1 MSFLVNE
8 DVCILIPTL
17 NEAETIQ
24 QLIRDFKSE
33 GFNNILVIDGHSTDR
48 TRELAEAEGAKVV
61 IQSGKGKGQ
70 ALQESFELI
79 ESDYILMTD
88 GDGTY
93 LAKDSHAMLAPVL
106 KGSADH
112 VIGNRFANYE
122 PTAFTSLNLIGN
134 KILNKLF
141 GFAYGQW
148 LNDILSGYRAF
159 TRNTIKSLELNK
171 TGFETE
177 SEITIESIKKELN
190 IVEVP
195 ITYLARH
202 SKGSTKLNPIK
213 DGFKIGA
220 TIYKLAKMHNPLFY
234 FGIIGV
240 VSIIAGGGF
249 GIYVLTEWLNGVTH
263 IPLAILTTLLIIIG
277 FEMLVFGMMSNMI
290 VSLHRELMHT
300 IRLLNKEK

>member
-8 DVCILIPTL
+8 DVCVLIPTL
-17 NEAETIQ
+17 NEAATIK

-33 GFNNILVIDGHSTDR
+33 GFNNILVIDGHSSDK
-48 TRELAEAEGAKVV
+48 TRELAESEGANVV
-61 IQSGKGKGQ
+61 VQGGKGKGQ
-70 ALQESFELI
+70 ALQEAFDI
-79 ESDYILMTD
+79 IDSDYILMID

-122 PTAFTSLNLIGN
+122 PTAFTHLNLMGN
-134 KILNKLF
+134 KILNKIF

-171 TGFETE
+171 TGFEVE
-177 SEITIESIKKELN
+177 SEITIESVKKDLK

-202 SKGSTKLNPIK
+202 TKGSTKLNPLK

-220 TIYKLAKMHNPLFY
+220 TIYKLAKLHNPLFY
-234 FGIIGV
+234 FGIIGT
-240 VSIIAGGGF
+240 IFLIAGSVF
-249 GIYVLTEWLNGVTH
+249 GIYVVTEWLDGVTH
-263 IPLAILTTLLIIIG
+263 VPLAILTTLLIIIG

-290 VSLHRELMHT
+290 VSLHRELMRT
-300 IRLLNKEK
+300 IRLENKEK

>member
-1 MSFLVNE
+1 MSFLVKE

-17 NEAETIQ
+17 NEAATIQ

-33 GFNNILVIDGHSTDR
+33 GFSNILLIDGHSSDR

-61 IQSGKGKGQ
+61 VQSGKGKGQ
-70 ALQESFELI
+70 ALQEAFDII
-79 ESDYILMTD
+79 ESNYILMTD

-106 KGSADH
+106 NGSADH

-122 PTAFTSLNLIGN
+122 PTAFTRLNLIGN
-134 KILNKLF
+134 KILNKIF

-171 TGFETE
+171 TGFEIE
-177 SEITIESIKKELN
+177 SEITIESVKKELK
-190 IVEVP
+190 IEEVP
-195 ITYLARH
+195 ITYMARH
-202 SKGSTKLNPIK
+202 SKGSTKLSPLK

-234 FGIIGV
+234 FGIIGA
-240 VSIIAGGGF
+240 VSIIVGGGF
-249 GIYVLTEWLNGVTH
+249 GIYVVIEWLDGVTH
-263 IPLAILTTLLIIIG
+263 VPLAILTTLLIIIG

-290 VSLHRELMHT
+290 VSLHREMMHT
-300 IRLLNKEK
+300 IRLENKKK

>member
-1 MSFLVNE
+1 MVKE

-17 NEAETIQ
+17 NEAATIQ

-33 GFNNILVIDGHSTDR
+33 GFSNILLIDGHSSDR

-61 IQSGKGKGQ
+61 VQSGKGKGQ
-70 ALQESFELI
+70 ALQEAFDII
-79 ESDYILMTD
+79 ESNYILMTD

-106 KGSADH
+106 NGSADH

-122 PTAFTSLNLIGN
+122 PTAFTRLNLIGN
-134 KILNKLF
+134 KILNKIF

-159 TRNTIKSLELNK
+159 TRNKIKSLELNK
-171 TGFETE
+171 TGFEIE
-177 SEITIESIKKELN
+177 SEITIESVKKELK
-190 IVEVP
+190 IEEVP
-195 ITYLARH
+195 ITYMSRH
-202 SKGSTKLNPIK
+202 SKGSTKLSPLK

-234 FGIIGV
+234 FGIIGA
-240 VSIIAGGGF
+240 VSIIIGGGF
-249 GIYVLTEWLNGVTH
+249 GIYVVTEWLDGVTH
-263 IPLAILTTLLIIIG
+263 VPLAILTTLLIIIG

-290 VSLHRELMHT
+290 VSLHREMMHT
-300 IRLLNKEK
+300 IQLENKKK

>member
-1 MSFLVNE
+1 MVNE
-8 DVCILIPTL
+8 DVCVLIPTL
-17 NEAETIQ
+17 NEAATIK

-33 GFNNILVIDGHSTDR
+33 GFNNILVIDGHSSDK
-48 TRELAEAEGAKVV
+48 TRELAESEGANVV
-61 IQSGKGKGQ
+61 VQGGKGKGQ
-70 ALQESFELI
+70 ALQEAFDI
-79 ESDYILMTD
+79 IDSDYILMTD

-122 PTAFTSLNLIGN
+122 PTAFTHLNLMGN
-134 KILNKLF
+134 KILNKIF

-171 TGFETE
+171 TGFEVE
-177 SEITIESIKKELN
+177 SEITIESVKKDLK

-202 SKGSTKLNPIK
+202 TKGSTKLNPLK

-220 TIYKLAKMHNPLFY
+220 TIYKLAKLHNPLFY
-234 FGIIGV
+234 FGIIGT
-240 VSIIAGGGF
+240 IFLIAGSVF
-249 GIYVLTEWLNGVTH
+249 GIYVVTEWLDGVTH
-263 IPLAILTTLLIIIG
+263 VPLAILTTLLIIIG

-290 VSLHRELMHT
+290 VSLHRELMRT
-300 IRLLNKEK
+300 IRLENKEK